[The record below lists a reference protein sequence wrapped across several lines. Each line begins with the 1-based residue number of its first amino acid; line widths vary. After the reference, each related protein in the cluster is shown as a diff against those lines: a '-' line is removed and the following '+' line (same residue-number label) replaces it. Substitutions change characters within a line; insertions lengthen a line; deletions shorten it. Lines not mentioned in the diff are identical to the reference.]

1 MENRVKC
8 HGPVAVYCGII
19 PKFKPRYAALQGRS
33 IDLDLQFCSS
43 VWATGEEGLPL
54 SQAEEMDHL
63 VRPHLPSDDDLKDS
77 VDPLPVNGTVSMF
90 PRITNARRENTGTAF
105 RKQVN
110 RPSLPSLPVTKQGGS
125 FPHNNSVNSLMAT
138 ALDSLGCG
146 EETGCGDTWGTR
158 PRPQQMLL
166 ATLTLL
172 SSDDW
177 EQQVKGL
184 FDIRCLANCHSEVLL
199 SRLHDVSVAITK
211 EVNNLRSKVS
221 RSAVITLG
229 ELFRTL
235 KHHMDHEVAG
245 IASVLLQKTGESSEF
260 IREAASQS
268 LGTMV
273 VNVTPER
280 AMTALMATGVW
291 HCNVLVRKCAAKHL
305 LTLVEQIGAGK
316 LLSGTRDRTQ
326 PLVHTLVK
334 LAQDCHQD
342 TRCYGRQMLN
352 ILMSH
357 PKFDRYLKQCG
368 PSRDLEEI
376 MATIKKRGIEDHRG
390 EPPAARDPRE
400 SKNSNSKTSQDKLP
414 PIGGL
419 KPGPD
424 VTLPPQKVPRTSLC
438 TVEATEQ
445 LLELNGLLK
454 AQEFQSRMKGLE
466 LLLDHCKS
474 SPQFISTNIV
484 QVFDVFVLT
493 LQDCHKKVNQ
503 RALEVLA
510 LMIPVLRGALQPIMV
525 SLVTAIIDNLN
536 SKHLGIYAAAVKVLE
551 ASRAHLD
558 NTSLLQLFA
567 SRVPY
572 LTGQALL
579 DVTEYLSVLV
589 ESSYPRK
596 PQAIQR
602 YALPALWYLLGNR
615 ALPVLKAVVT
625 KLAKSLY
632 QVMGSRLKEQATKQ
646 PPHVAKNLWDILEMS
661 IG

>member
-1 MENRVKC
+1 
-8 HGPVAVYCGII
+8 
-19 PKFKPRYAALQGRS
+19 
-33 IDLDLQFCSS
+33 
-43 VWATGEEGLPL
+43 
-54 SQAEEMDHL
+54 
-63 VRPHLPSDDDLKDS
+63 
-77 VDPLPVNGTVSMF
+77 
-90 PRITNARRENTGTAF
+90 
-105 RKQVN
+105 
-110 RPSLPSLPVTKQGGS
+110 
-125 FPHNNSVNSLMAT
+125 
-138 ALDSLGCG
+138 
-146 EETGCGDTWGTR
+146 GDTWGTR

-199 SRLHDVSVAITK
+199 SRLHDVSIAITK
-211 EVNNLRSKVS
+211 EVSNLRSKVS
-221 RSAVITLG
+221 RSAVVTLG

-273 VNVTPER
+273 ANVTPAR
-280 AMTALMATGVW
+280 AMAALMATGVW
-291 HCNVLVRKCAAKHL
+291 HSNVLVRKCAAKHL
-305 LTLVEQIGAGK
+305 LTLVEQVGAEK

-326 PLVHTLVK
+326 LLVHTLVR

-342 TRCYGRQMLN
+342 TRCYGRKMLHV
-352 ILMSH
+352 LMNH
-357 PKFDRYLKQCG
+357 PKFDRYLKQSG
-368 PSRDLEEI
+368 LSRDLEDI
-376 MATIKKRGIEDHRG
+376 MATIKKRGIEDHKG
-390 EPPAARDPRE
+390 EPPAGRDPKE
-400 SKNSNSKTSQDKLP
+400 SKNRNSKTSQDKLP

-424 VTLPPQKVPRTSLC
+424 VLALPPQKVPRTPVH
-438 TVEATEQ
+438 TVEVTEQ
-445 LLELNGLLK
+445 LLELNGLLT
-454 AQEFQSRMKGLE
+454 AREFQSRMKGLE

-474 SPQFISTNIV
+474 SPQFISTNVV
-484 QVFDVFVLT
+484 QIFDGFVLT
-493 LQDCHKKVNQ
+493 LQDFHKKVNQ

-510 LMIPVLRGALQPIMV
+510 LMIPVLRGALQPVMV
-525 SLVTAIIDNLN
+525 SLMTAVIDNLN

-551 ASRAHLD
+551 ASMAHLD
-558 NTSLLQLFA
+558 KTSLLQLFA

-596 PQAIQR
+596 SQTIQR
-602 YALPALWYLLGNR
+602 YALPALWCLLGSR
-615 ALPVLKAVVT
+615 ALPVLKAGVA
-625 KLAKSLY
+625 KLARSLDR
-632 QVMGSRLKEQATKQ
+632 VMGSRLKEQATKQ
-646 PPHVAKNLWDILEMS
+646 PPHVAKNLWDIL
-661 IG
+661 